1 MEDQATKI
9 EWPTEGNQVHIERIQ
24 VEEGFLNGLDVRPT
38 PGLNVII
45 GARGT
50 GKTSLIELVRF
61 CLDVPGY
68 TQESNRR
75 SREHALSVLGSGQI
89 TLTLVDGARRVTV
102 TRSAAE
108 DTPRASG
115 PFLPP
120 IVLSQTEIE
129 TVGLQPGG
137 RLRLIDGFLGDQRSL
152 NAAETEAMAAA
163 RSLTAEANA
172 IRLDLEQLTRQLA
185 ELPALEEQL
194 QQLAPQEQH
203 LATLSA
209 DAQARAAQLNAIADT
224 ISVRGVAVAATQR
237 FQAGIA
243 KWRAALRAAQ
253 DSLPSSEPWPQGGGS
268 DPLESLR
275 TRVTDAQKHLAYATS
290 ELAAVEA
297 EAGKLTQ
304 NANAEKILFED
315 QARQLRGHI
324 ENLQAGAGEIIRRG
338 QVLRERRAQLES
350 LKAVFHA
357 RNTALANAIQRRT
370 AALDQLELI
379 RTQRFQMRTTIA
391 ADLNKVLGPRICI
404 DVLRGGQ
411 TEGFAAAIAEA
422 LRGSGLKYNELV
434 TMLAQRMS
442 PRELLESVET
452 NNFQLVATCGGTS
465 PDRAAKAIIA
475 LKEADLGAISTVA
488 IEDYVSFSLLDG
500 ADHKD
505 IADLSTGQRCTVV
518 LPLVLRHTDRLLIV
532 DQPEDHID
540 NGFIVDTLI
549 RSVLARPADGQILFS
564 THNANIPVL
573 GNADFV
579 LQLGSDGKR
588 GFPLVAAPLTD
599 PAIVNA
605 ITTIMEGGKLAF
617 NSRAKFYGAQ
627 R

>member
-1 MEDQATKI
+1 M
-9 EWPTEGNQVHIERIQ
+9 HIERIQ
-24 VEEGFLNGLDVRPT
+24 IEEGFLNGLDVYPA
-38 PGLNVII
+38 PGLNVVI

-68 TQESNRR
+68 TQESTRR

-89 TLTLVDGARRVTV
+89 TLTLMDGARRVTV

-108 DTPRASG
+108 DAPRASG
-115 PFLPP
+115 PFLQP

-137 RLRLIDGFLGDQRSL
+137 RLRLLDGFLGDQRSL
-152 NAAETEAMAAA
+152 NAAETEAIAAV

-172 IRLDLEQLTRQLA
+172 IRMDIEQLNVQLA
-185 ELPALEEQL
+185 ELPAIEDQL
-194 QQLAPQEQH
+194 RQLAPQEQH

-209 DAQARAAQLNAIADT
+209 DAQRRTDQLNALTGT
-224 ISVRGVAVAATQR
+224 ITEKGVAAAATER

-243 KWRAALRAAQ
+243 KWRTALRAAQ
-253 DSLPSSEPWPQGGGS
+253 GTMPSGEPWPHGGGT
-268 DPLESLR
+268 DPLEILR
-275 TRVTDAQKHLAYATS
+275 TRSAAAHNHLAHAIS
-290 ELAAVEA
+290 ELSAVEA
-297 EAGKLTQ
+297 EASQLTQ
-304 NANAEKILFED
+304 HLNAEKIFHED
-315 QARQLRGHI
+315 QARQLRGQI

-338 QVLRERRAQLES
+338 QVLRERKAQLES
-350 LKAVFHA
+350 LRAVCQV
-357 RNTALANAIQRRT
+357 RNAALINAIQRRT
-370 AALDQLELI
+370 AAFDQLETI
-379 RTQRFQMRTTIA
+379 RTQRFQMRAAIA
-391 ADLNKVLGPRICI
+391 ARLNKVLGPRIHI

-422 LRGSGLKYNELV
+422 LRGSGLKYNDLV
-434 TMLAQRMS
+434 ATLAQRMS
-442 PRELLESVET
+442 PRDLLESVET
-452 NNFQLVATCGGTS
+452 DNYQLVASCGGTS
-465 PDRAAKAIIA
+465 TDRAAKAIMA
-475 LKEADLGAISTVA
+475 LKEADLGAIATVA
-488 IEDYVSFSLLDG
+488 VEDYVKFSLLDG

-505 IADLSTGQRCTVV
+505 IAELSTGQRCTVV
-518 LPLVLRHTDRLLIV
+518 LPLVLMHTDRILIV

-549 RSVLARPADGQILFS
+549 RSVLARSADGQILFS

-588 GFPLVAAPLTD
+588 GFPLVAAPLSD
-599 PAIVNA
+599 PTAVHA
-605 ITTIMEGGKLAF
+605 ITTIMEGGVQAF
-617 NSRAKFYGAQ
+617 SSRAKFYGVQ

>member
-1 MEDQATKI
+1 MTQAKLI
-9 EWPTEGNQVHIERIQ
+9 EWPTEGNQMHIERIQ
-24 VEEGFLNGLDVRPT
+24 VEEGFLNGLDVSPT

-50 GKTSLIELVRF
+50 GKTSLIELIRF

-89 TLTLVDGARRVTV
+89 TLTLVDGARRVKV

-108 DTPRASG
+108 DAPRASG

-137 RLRLIDGFLGDQRSL
+137 RLRLLDGFLGDQRSL
-152 NAAETEAMAAA
+152 NAAETEAMAAV
-163 RSLTAEANA
+163 RSLTVEANA
-172 IRLDLEQLTRQLA
+172 IRLDIEQLNIQLA

-209 DAQARAAQLNAIADT
+209 DAQERTGQLNVIADV

-237 FQAGIA
+237 FQAGVA
-243 KWRAALRAAQ
+243 KWRAALTAAQ
-253 DSLPSSEPWPQGGGS
+253 GSIPSGEPWPQGGGN
-268 DPLESLR
+268 DPLDSLR
-275 TRVTDAQKHLAYATS
+275 SRVAAAQKHLAYATS
-290 ELAAVEA
+290 ELAAVEG

-304 NANAEKILFED
+304 HANAEKISYED
-315 QARQLRGHI
+315 QARQLRSHI

-350 LKAVFHA
+350 LKAVFDV
-357 RNTALANAIQRRT
+357 RNIALTKAIQRRT
-370 AALDQLELI
+370 AALDQLESI
-379 RTQRFQMRTTIA
+379 RTHRFQMRTAIA

-434 TMLAQRMS
+434 TTLAQRMS

-475 LKEADLGAISTVA
+475 LKEADLGAIATVA
-488 IEDYVSFSLLDG
+488 IEDYVRFSLLDG

-549 RSVLARPADGQILFS
+549 RSILARTVDGQIIFS

>member
-1 MEDQATKI
+1 M
-9 EWPTEGNQVHIERIQ
+9 HIERIQ
-24 VEEGFLNGLDVRPT
+24 IEEGFLDGLDVCPT

-50 GKTSLIELVRF
+50 GKTSLIELIRF

-68 TQESNRR
+68 TQKSSRR

-89 TLTLVDGARRVTV
+89 TLTLVDGARRVKV

-108 DTPRASG
+108 DAPRASG

-137 RLRLIDGFLGDQRSL
+137 RLQLLDGFLGDQRSL
-152 NAAETEAMAAA
+152 NAAETEAMAAVQ
-163 RSLTAEANA
+163 SLTAEADA
-172 IRLDLEQLTRQLA
+172 VRLDIEQLNLQLA

-203 LATLSA
+203 LATLSSE
-209 DAQARAAQLNAIADT
+209 AQARTVELNSLSGT
-224 ISVRGVAVAATQR
+224 ISMKGVAVAATER
-237 FQAGIA
+237 FQDGIA
-243 KWRAALRAAQ
+243 SWCASLIAAQ
-253 DSLPSSEPWPQGGGS
+253 GSMPPYEPWPHGGDS
-268 DPLESLR
+268 DPLDVLR
-275 TRVTDAQKHLAYATS
+275 PRAAAAYNHLAHAIS
-290 ELAAVEA
+290 ELVAVKS
-297 EAGKLTQ
+297 EAGQLLLQ
-304 NANAEKILFED
+304 LNGDKISFED
-315 QARQLRGHI
+315 QARQLRGQI
-324 ENLQAGAGEIIRRG
+324 ENLQVGAGEIIRRG
-338 QVLRERRAQLES
+338 QVLRERKAQLES
-350 LKAVFHA
+350 LGAVRHT
-357 RNTALANAIQRRT
+357 RNLTLENAIQRRT

-379 RTQRFQMRTTIA
+379 RTQRFQMRTAVAT
-391 ADLNKVLGPRICI
+391 DLNKVLGPRIRI
-404 DVLRGGQ
+404 DVLRSGQ

-434 TMLAQRMS
+434 TTLAQRMS
-442 PRELLESVET
+442 PRELLESIET
-452 NNFQLVATCGGTS
+452 NNFQLVANCGGMS
-465 PDRAAKAIIA
+465 PDRAAKVIIA
-475 LKEADLGAISTVA
+475 LKEADLGAIATVA
-488 IEDYVSFSLLDG
+488 IEDYVRFSLLDG

-549 RSVLARPADGQILFS
+549 RSILARAADGQILFS

-573 GNADFV
+573 GSADFV

-588 GFPLVAAPLTD
+588 GFQLVAAPLSD
-599 PAIVNA
+599 PAVVNA
-605 ITTIMEGGKLAF
+605 ITMIMEGGLQAF
-617 NSRAKFYGAQ
+617 DSRAEFYGAQ

>member
-1 MEDQATKI
+1 MTLAKLI
-9 EWPTEGNQVHIERIQ
+9 EWPSEGNQMHIERIQ
-24 VEEGFLNGLDVRPT
+24 VEEGFLNGLDVSPT

-50 GKTSLIELVRF
+50 GKTSLIELIRF

-89 TLTLVDGARRVTV
+89 TLTLADGARRVKV

-108 DTPRASG
+108 DAPRASG

-137 RLRLIDGFLGDQRSL
+137 RLRLLDGFLGDQRSL
-152 NAAETEAMAAA
+152 NSAESEAMAAV
-163 RSLTAEANA
+163 RSLTVEANA
-172 IRLDLEQLTRQLA
+172 IRLDIEQLNLQLA

-209 DAQARAAQLNAIADT
+209 DAQARTGQLNVIADV

-237 FQAGIA
+237 FQAGVA
-243 KWRAALRAAQ
+243 KWRAALTAAQ
-253 DSLPSSEPWPQGGGS
+253 GSIPSGEPWPQGGGN
-268 DPLESLR
+268 DPLENLR
-275 TRVTDAQKHLAYATS
+275 SRVAAAQKHLAYATS
-290 ELAAVEA
+290 ELAAVEV

-304 NANAEKILFED
+304 QANAEKISYED
-315 QARQLRGHI
+315 QARQLRSHI

-357 RNTALANAIQRRT
+357 RNIALTNAIQRRT
-370 AALDQLELI
+370 AALDQLESI
-379 RTQRFQMRTTIA
+379 RTHRFQMRTAVA

-434 TMLAQRMS
+434 TTLAQRMS

-475 LKEADLGAISTVA
+475 LKEADLGVIATVA
-488 IEDYVSFSLLDG
+488 IEDYVRFSLLDG

-549 RSVLARPADGQILFS
+549 RSILARTADGQIIFS